1 MFIGC
6 GSIFQYFPP
15 SKEWVDEGDICYQL
29 FHLFYFCFQ
38 HTRQPSV
45 TEAADEKTVE
55 RRKRRKADYEE
66 VVRRGKQLQL
76 EQVDGWKMI
85 DSNEKEH
92 LPYYFL
98 SLL

>member
-1 MFIGC
+1 M
-6 GSIFQYFPP
+6 
-15 SKEWVDEGDICYQL
+15 
-29 FHLFYFCFQ
+29 
-38 HTRQPSV
+38 

-76 EQVDGWKMI
+76 EQVDGWKMVNR
-85 DSNEKEH
+85 SENEH
-92 LPYYFL
+92 LPHYFL